1 MTLLQSLSPLKTRSN
16 SLMLTQLLL
25 LIIIMLMFFMAK
37 ITNATNYKLKTYLQ
51 PMFTPNST
59 VLNGCE
65 DHCGNI
71 SIPYPFGTREG
82 CYLSET
88 FYINCNTAYSPPKAF
103 LRKGNIEVT
112 EVSLLGNIRLLQYVD
127 KACYHTNGTRMYGNP
142 SRTKLSAYSIYN
154 SSMNKFIAVGCD
166 TYATI
171 EGYYLG
177 GLYRTEC
184 VSSCAEM
191 SQLQTTNGSCSGVGC
206 CQIPIPRG
214 IWNMN
219 ITVKSLNRYRDVSG
233 DIDKCSFAFVT
244 GESAFKFTPGIYA
257 QLKKKNSTLPS
268 VVDWFIG
275 NISCKEAQKNL
286 TSYACKSINSQCYEP
301 FNGSGLP
308 SYYYLSGYRCSCEEG
323 FDGNPY
329 IEGGCKDIN
338 ECQTPYYHH
347 NCKENS
353 QCNNTYG
360 NYTCICL
367 DGFHGD
373 GREGCTPSSVH
384 GLNEVNKL
392 LTGGAIVTTILL
404 VFGGWLYFALIQ
416 RRKMA
421 MKKIKFFKENGGVM
435 LLEQLIRQ
443 GKSTTAVRIFTS
455 EELKQAT
462 NNYDESRIV
471 GQGGY
476 GIVYKGYLPDNN
488 DVVDIAIKKSKKVDG
503 TQTEEFVNEVIVLS
517 QINHRNAVKLL
528 GCCFET
534 EVPYLVYE
542 YIDNGTLYDHLHDKF
557 KLLSLR
563 TRLRIATGTAEVL
576 SYLHSAASTSIIHR
590 DVKSTNILLDNS
602 YTAKVSDFGASRL
615 VPLDETTFSTMV
627 RGTFGYLDPEY
638 MQTSQLTDR
647 SDVYSFGVVLA
658 ELLTG
663 KKAIS
668 FDRSEEERSLA
679 NHFLLSIKE
688 NRLLD
693 VLDCHILSDGNTEH
707 LVRGVAMLAKR
718 CLNVKGED
726 RPTMKEVA
734 TELQGL
740 CQIISSNHDSEEY
753 YCQVVDEM
761 LTSYGSCND
770 FIMPDDCD
778 SDELNMLPSMKK

>member
-1 MTLLQSLSPLKTRSN
+1 
-16 SLMLTQLLL
+16 
-25 LIIIMLMFFMAK
+25 
-37 ITNATNYKLKTYLQ
+37 
-51 PMFTPNST
+51 
-59 VLNGCE
+59 
-65 DHCGNI
+65 
-71 SIPYPFGTREG
+71 
-82 CYLSET
+82 
-88 FYINCNTAYSPPKAF
+88 
-103 LRKGNIEVT
+103 
-112 EVSLLGNIRLLQYVD
+112 
-127 KACYHTNGTRMYGNP
+127 
-142 SRTKLSAYSIYN
+142 
-154 SSMNKFIAVGCD
+154 
-166 TYATI
+166 
-171 EGYYLG
+171 
-177 GLYRTEC
+177 
-184 VSSCAEM
+184 
-191 SQLQTTNGSCSGVGC
+191 
-206 CQIPIPRG
+206 
-214 IWNMN
+214 
-219 ITVKSLNRYRDVSG
+219 
-233 DIDKCSFAFVT
+233 
-244 GESAFKFTPGIYA
+244 
-257 QLKKKNSTLPS
+257 
-268 VVDWFIG
+268 
-275 NISCKEAQKNL
+275 
-286 TSYACKSINSQCYEP
+286 
-301 FNGSGLP
+301 
-308 SYYYLSGYRCSCEEG
+308 
-323 FDGNPY
+323 
-329 IEGGCKDIN
+329 
-338 ECQTPYYHH
+338 
-347 NCKENS
+347 
-353 QCNNTYG
+353 
-360 NYTCICL
+360 
-367 DGFHGD
+367 
-373 GREGCTPSSVH
+373 
-384 GLNEVNKL
+384 
-392 LTGGAIVTTILL
+392 
-404 VFGGWLYFALIQ
+404 
-416 RRKMA
+416 MA

-476 GIVYKGYLPDNN
+476 GIVYKGYLPNNN

-517 QINHRNAVKLL
+517 QINH
-528 GCCFET
+528 
-534 EVPYLVYE
+534 
-542 YIDNGTLYDHLHDKF
+542 
-557 KLLSLR
+557 
-563 TRLRIATGTAEVL
+563 
-576 SYLHSAASTSIIHR
+576 
-590 DVKSTNILLDNS
+590 
-602 YTAKVSDFGASRL
+602 RL

-734 TELQGL
+734 TELQRL

>member
-1 MTLLQSLSPLKTRSN
+1 MSSN
-16 SLMLTQLLL
+16 SLMLTQL
-25 LIIIMLMFFMAK
+25 IIIMLIFFMAK
-37 ITNATNYKLKTYLQ
+37 ITHSTKVKTYLH
-51 PMFTPNST
+51 PHST
-59 VLNGCE
+59 ASNDCE
-65 DHCGNI
+65 NHCGNV

-82 CYLSET
+82 CYLSEQ
-88 FYINCNTAYSPPKAF
+88 FYIHCNTTYSPPQAF

-112 EVSLLGNIRLLQYVD
+112 EVSLSGYIRVLLYVA
-127 KACYHTNGTRMYGNP
+127 KACYNTSGTVTSEFEP
-142 SRTKLSAYSIYN
+142 SASIGDNWIFN

-166 TYATI
+166 TFATI
-171 EGYYLG
+171 EGDYLG
-177 GLYRTEC
+177 GLYKTGC
-184 VSSCAEM
+184 VSSCANM
-191 SQLQTTNGSCSGVGC
+191 GQLLTTNGSCSGVGC

-214 IWNMN
+214 IWNMS
-219 ITVKSLNRYRDVSG
+219 ITVRSLNRYKDVRG
-233 DIDKCSFAFVT
+233 DIDRCSFALVT
-244 GESAFKFTPGIYA
+244 GESAFKFTRDNYT
-257 QLKKKNSTLPS
+257 QLKKDESSLPS

-275 NISCKEAQKNL
+275 SMSCEEAQKNL
-286 TSYACKSINSQCYEP
+286 SGYACKNNNSQCYEP
-301 FNGSGLP
+301 FTGSGLP
-308 SYYYLSGYRCSCEEG
+308 SYYDLSGYRCSCEAG
-323 FDGNPY
+323 FEGNPY
-329 IEGGCKDIN
+329 IEGGCKDKD
-338 ECQTPYYHH
+338 ECKNPDHH

-353 QCNNTYG
+353 VCNNTHG
-360 NYTCICL
+360 NYTCTCL

-373 GREGCTPSSVH
+373 GREGCTPNPVH
-384 GLNEVNKL
+384 DRIGNEVNKL
-392 LTGGAIVTTILL
+392 LAGGVIGTTILL
-404 VFGGWLYFALIQ
+404 VTGGWLYFALIQ

-421 MKKIKFFKENGGVM
+421 MRKIKFFKENGGVM
-435 LLEQLIRQ
+435 LLEQLVRQ

-455 EELKQAT
+455 EELKEAT

-471 GQGGY
+471 GQGGF
-476 GIVYKGYLPDNN
+476 GIVYKGYLPNN
-488 DVVDIAIKKSKKVDG
+488 DIVDIAIKKSKKIDG

-534 EVPYLVYE
+534 EVPFLVYE

-590 DVKSTNILLDNS
+590 DVKSTNILLDS
-602 YTAKVSDFGASRL
+602 TYTAKVSDFGASRL

-627 RGTFGYLDPEY
+627 RGTLGYLDPEY

-668 FDRSEEERSLA
+668 FDRSETERSLA
-679 NHFLLSIKE
+679 NHFLLSIE
-688 NRLLD
+688 GNHLLD
-693 VLDCHILSDGNTEH
+693 VLDCHILSDRNTEH

-718 CLNVKGED
+718 CLNVKGKD

-740 CQIISSNHDSEEY
+740 LQIISSNHDSEEY
-753 YCQVVDEM
+753 C
-761 LTSYGSCND
+761 C
-770 FIMPDDCD
+770 
-778 SDELNMLPSMKK
+778 